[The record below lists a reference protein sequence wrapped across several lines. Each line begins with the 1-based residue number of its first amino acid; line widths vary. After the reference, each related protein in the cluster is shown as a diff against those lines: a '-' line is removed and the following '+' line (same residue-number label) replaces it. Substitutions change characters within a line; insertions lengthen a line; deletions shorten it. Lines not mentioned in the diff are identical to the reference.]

1 MCVCVYGVCKYADRH
16 QLQFASLIEGS
27 SERRLFAKTSFGKNR
42 GKSRRRE
49 KVPIKEKERF
59 SFLIYKDYFSII
71 IAEPLSCVFRFFDG
85 LSESHTQKK
94 TSLIIEGIIMPFL
107 FAKISCH
114 KKIFFGT
121 YTHIFCIFTLFKT
134 ATVRKSL

>member
-16 QLQFASLIEGS
+16 QLRFASLIEGS

-71 IAEPLSCVFRFFDG
+71 IAEPLSCVF
-85 LSESHTQKK
+85 
-94 TSLIIEGIIMPFL
+94 SLL
-107 FAKISCH
+107 
-114 KKIFFGT
+114 
-121 YTHIFCIFTLFKT
+121 
-134 ATVRKSL
+134 